1 MKEEILF
8 EHITHQSDMLV
19 QIWLYTSQIRK

>member
-8 EHITHQSDMLV
+8 EHITHQPDMFV